1 MKSVREEHGRWFQ
14 LENAGELSSCQW
26 EAMGGLV
33 LEAEPDKARV
43 IFFADADQHGLNIFG
58 QQKNGSSYRGEYDEW
73 GNLDIWYD
81 Y

>member
-1 MKSVREEHGRWFQ
+1 MLQQKVSIQPYQEGR
-14 LENAGELSSCQW
+14 SC
-26 EAMGGLV
+26 
-33 LEAEPDKARV
+33 R
-43 IFFADADQHGLNIFG
+43 G